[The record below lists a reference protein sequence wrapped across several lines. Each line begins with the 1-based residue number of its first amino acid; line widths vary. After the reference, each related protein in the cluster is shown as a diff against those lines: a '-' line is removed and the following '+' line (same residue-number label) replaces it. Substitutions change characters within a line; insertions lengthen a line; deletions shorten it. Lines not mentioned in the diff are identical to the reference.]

1 MKHGS
6 RSTRR
11 RRRWLPSVTLL
22 GTTGPSSR
30 RLSSRWLSSSDSPLL
45 HMLPAKLPPSLV
57 RLIDGFCG
65 GDFHDEDAAADD
77 EDDPAFSGMLRGSGA
92 KLRRIVY
99 GRLELCDEER
109 RPTCDDFD
117 VVGSLGFGGGWG
129 KLGGLSRPVHHGV
142 AAMRRPSRAGRTTAS
157 ASATRRLAP
166 SAGSL

>member
-1 MKHGS
+1 MN
-6 RSTRR
+6 
-11 RRRWLPSVTLL
+11 LL
-22 GTTGPSSR
+22 GTTER
-30 RLSSRWLSSSDSPLL
+30 SSRWLSSSDSPLL

-117 VVGSLGFGGGWG
+117 VVGSLGFGGGG
-129 KLGGLSRPVHHGV
+129 KLGGLSRAVHHGV
-142 AAMRRPSRAGRTTAS
+142 PAMRRPPRAGRTNAPAS
-157 ASATRRLAP
+157 AMRRLAP
-166 SAGSL
+166 SAGTL